1 MMSMPMLKALVEQG
15 VPVESFDD
23 AQIVSM
29 LNSMANTY
37 ADATCKVQI
46 LSYRMVSWT
55 NSAKVEA
62 TLEIILT
69 DQKTGAEIYSYT
81 RQFIRVE
88 LLLAPNDPSKIVK
101 NC

>member
-1 MMSMPMLKALVEQG
+1 MMPMPMLKALVEQG

-46 LSYRMVSWT
+46 LSYRMPS
-55 NSAKVEA
+55 
-62 TLEIILT
+62 I
-69 DQKTGAEIYSYT
+69 
-81 RQFIRVE
+81 FIGC
-88 LLLAPNDPSKIVK
+88 VK
-101 NC
+101 SFV